1 MQKMAIHSQTIT
13 IIVTAIACLAGF
25 SNASASYI
33 CGNNSLSFSEVNTK
47 SISSKKM
54 NFNKDV
60 LIFCKRDGNILTYR
74 MENCKND
81 GVVIRYDWILKQII
95 LNRPPR
101 EIILNCLPVVD
112 MR

>member
-1 MQKMAIHSQTIT
+1 MKKMKPIHAIKII
-13 IIVTAIACLAGF
+13 IIVTTIACLAGF
-25 SNASASYI
+25 SSASSNYI
-33 CGNNSLSFSEVNTK
+33 CGNNSLSFSEENTK

-54 NFNKDV
+54 NFNNDV

-81 GVVIRYDWILKQII
+81 GVVIRYDWILKQIT

-101 EIILNCLPVVD
+101 EIVLNCL
-112 MR
+112 